1 MAATWKI
8 VACDYTKSLNSKTD
22 VITNVHWE
30 VIDSETVS
38 DKAHNGR
45 SYGAQAIDTSDLSSF
60 TAYASV
66 TEANAIAWAKEG
78 MGSDAVTAAEAS
90 VATQIA
96 ESKTP
101 TSGVGTPWS

>member
-1 MAATWKI
+1 MAATWQV
-8 VACDYTKSLNSKTD
+8 VACDYSKSLGGEVD

-38 DKAHNGR
+38 GKVHSGR
-45 SYGAQAIDTSDLSSF
+45 NYGSCGTDTSDLSSF

-66 TEANAIAWAKEG
+66 TEANAIAWAKAS

-90 VATQIA
+90 VAAQIT

-101 TSGVGTPWS
+101 TTGTGKPW